1 MKKYVGI
8 SELPKRDFVFVAS
21 FFVTIPLIGLCVMVY
36 QDPKPPRGA
45 WIAIGALVA
54 LDLLIAAVL
63 IFPRTYL
70 TVDLKRGV
78 AIFCDRGARAEMPL
92 SDLQPLYIQNIRGR
106 IKERAGQSAR
116 LTGWSRVQTAAAPV
130 VFYRVAIEDTRKAKR
145 AMKRLNEK
153 LGFTLQGPTKTQH
166 LRDRSE
172 I

>member
-21 FFVTIPLIGLCVMVY
+21 VFVTVPLIGLCVMVY
-36 QDPKPPRGA
+36 QDPKPPLGA

-54 LDLLIAAVL
+54 VDLLIAAVL
-63 IFPRTYL
+63 LFPRTYL
-70 TVDLKRGV
+70 TIDLERRV
-78 AIFCDRGARAEMPL
+78 AIFCDRGARTEMPL
-92 SDLQPLYIQNIRGR
+92 SDLQPLYIQNIRGQV
-106 IKERAGQSAR
+106 KERAGQSGR

-130 VFYRVAIEDTRKAKR
+130 IFYRAAIEDTRKAKR

-153 LGFTLQGPTKTQH
+153 LGFTLQGPTKTHH
-166 LRDRSE
+166 LRDSSE